1 MIVIVYLV
9 MDILLWKCLVVV
21 YYFKKFLMSD
31 DGSFIKIDF
40 F

>member
-9 MDILLWKCLVVV
+9 MDILLWKFLV
-21 YYFKKFLMSD
+21 YYFEKFLMSD
-31 DGSFIKIDF
+31 DGSFIEGNF